1 MKILRIISILLGLAF
16 SVTASAETKTSP
28 LAEQM
33 ISTARDH
40 FAIQIGI
47 AANSQSESQVR
58 QGVTQ
63 VEINF
68 LSGERFATYMVRGN
82 GALYEIFLNT
92 PTSKTYKKSHNRRAL
107 IEKFI
112 RLAAPS
118 ATDEERDWAADQ
130 LDLNWSQRVRPLP
143 VQVGSFVFS
152 GITLHS
158 ANGAHD
164 HFRITAL
171 DAGNTGLK
179 CCKRLFPGGMRP
191 PR

>member
-1 MKILRIISILLGLAF
+1 MKNLHIVPILLGLAF

-33 ISTARDH
+33 VSAARDH
-40 FAIQIGI
+40 FAIQSGI
-47 AANSQSESQVR
+47 ATNAQSESQVR
-58 QGVTQ
+58 QGLTQ
-63 VEINF
+63 VEINL
-68 LSGERFATYMVRGN
+68 LSGERFVTYMMRGN
-82 GALYEIFLNT
+82 GALYEIFLNA
-92 PTSKTYKKSHNRRAL
+92 PSSRTYKKSHNRRAL

-112 RLAAPS
+112 RLASPS
-118 ATDEERDWAADQ
+118 ATDEERDWAVDQ

-152 GITLHS
+152 GITVHS

-171 DAGNTGLK
+171 DAGITGLK
-179 CCKRLFPGGMRP
+179 CCNRLFPGGMRP